1 MRPVSCINDKGEGS
15 YGGSQMWYRDKILVN
30 SGCGVIAGLELILFM
45 QGITEVDKNEY
56 LDLMDEAAGFIKPLR
71 LPFKVDKVKI
81 FGKTF
86 MGSFGVTIPRLK
98 RGLRKLSKDRGID
111 CKVRTYGTNIVERTR
126 KLLDRGM
133 PVVLLIRAPFNNVTM
148 YYENGK
154 PSGVKLGQHFVIV
167 TDYDEEK
174 DLFVISSW
182 GEKYKI
188 DPTDL
193 RKFSVSARFC
203 YAERINP

>member
-1 MRPVSCINDKGEGS
+1 MKPVSCIDDKGVGS
-15 YGGSQMWYRDKILVN
+15 YGGSQMWYRDRVLVN
-30 SGCGVIAGLELILFM
+30 SGCGVIAGLEILLFM
-45 QGITEVDKNEY
+45 QGIDEVNKNEY

-111 CKVRTYGTNIVERTR
+111 CKVKSYGTNIVERTR
-126 KLLDRGM
+126 ELLDRGM
-133 PVVLLIRAPFNNVTM
+133 PVILLIRAPFNNVTL
-148 YYENGK
+148 YNSKGK
-154 PSGVKLGQHFVIV
+154 SISTLGQHYVIV

-174 DLFVISSW
+174 DLFVVSSW